1 MSCTKAAIAFVAA
14 ASAALPLAGC
24 VGVWGHMQPDFGQAV
39 RQDFAAQVA
48 DPDAS
53 YARTALPANS
63 GARAA
68 LAQQRYVKGQVIQP
82 ASQGTGAMSAGPAA
96 SGPPAAGRN

>member
-1 MSCTKAAIAFVAA
+1 MSCTKTAIALLAA
-14 ASAALPLAGC
+14 ASTLLSLAGC
-24 VGVWGHMQPDFGQAV
+24 VQAQGHMQPDFGQAL

-48 DPDAS
+48 DPDAA
-53 YARTALPANS
+53 YARKTLPANS

-68 LAQQRYVKGQVIQP
+68 LAQQRYVKDQVLQP
-82 ASQGTGAMSAGPAA
+82 SSQGTGAMSTGPAS

>member
-1 MSCTKAAIAFVAA
+1 MSCTKIAIVLAA
-14 ASAALPLAGC
+14 AALPLAGC
-24 VGVWGHMQPDFGQAV
+24 VQAQGHMQPDFGQSV

-48 DPDAS
+48 DPDAA
-53 YARTALPANS
+53 YARKTLPANS

-82 ASQGTGAMSAGPAA
+82 ASQGTGAMSMGPAPSGAAPA
-96 SGPPAAGRN
+96 SGRN